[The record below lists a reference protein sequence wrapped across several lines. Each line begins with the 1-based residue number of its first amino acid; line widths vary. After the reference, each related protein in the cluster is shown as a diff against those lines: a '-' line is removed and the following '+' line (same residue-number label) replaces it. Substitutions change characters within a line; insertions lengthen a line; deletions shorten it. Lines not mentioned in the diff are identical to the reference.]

1 MNNSIRLVVVSSIA
15 SALMLAG
22 AACKGGER
30 TQPENPKPPEQ
41 PSQAPTAPAP
51 QQKQEGAQ
59 APAAPAEG
67 APAEQQAAKVE
78 VTPEAKKEADDL
90 FASLCSTCHGP
101 NGAGDGPVAAGFP
114 VKPANFAT
122 EEFQKRVTDEEIAK
136 AIVGGGAAVGR
147 SPLMP
152 ANPNLEGKPAVVEAL
167 VQKVRGFGKQQ

>member
-1 MNNSIRLVVVSSIA
+1 MNNSIRLVIVSSIA
-15 SALMLAG
+15 SALMLTG

-30 TQPENPKPPEQ
+30 TQPENPKPPAQ

-51 QQKQEGAQ
+51 EQKQEGAQ
-59 APAAPAEG
+59 APAEG
-67 APAEQQAAKVE
+67 AEVKPQAPKAE

-114 VKPANFAT
+114 VKPANFDT

-152 ANPNLEGKPAVVEAL
+152 ANPNLEGKPEVVEAL
-167 VQKVRGFGKQQ
+167 VQKIRGFGKK